1 MTPWVKRI
9 LLANVGM
16 YLLVLARPAIGSVLM
31 FVPALLPTRPWTV
44 VTYMFLHAGLWH
56 IGFNML
62 ALYFFGPA
70 VETRL
75 GGRHFAGLYLSSGVM
90 GAVLSVPFMPH
101 AAIVGASGAVFGV
114 MLAFARYW
122 PRQRIYIWGVL
133 PIEARWMVVL
143 MTGFSLWAGFGGTR
157 DGVAHFAHL
166 GGFLGGFLYLKWMDW
181 RSPARRFKQKAQA
194 VPTTPPRESSET
206 VERWKRIRR
215 DDIHPVNRDELD
227 RLLAKLDAHGVK
239 RLTPD
244 ERAFLERFS
253 AR

>member
-9 LLANVGM
+9 LFANVAM
-16 YLLVLARPAIGSVLM
+16 YLLILASPAVGNVLM
-31 FVPALLPTRPWTV
+31 FVPAFLPTRPWTV

-75 GGRHFAGLYLSSGVM
+75 GGRNFVGLYLSSGIM
-90 GAVLSVPFMPH
+90 GAVLSIPFTPH

-133 PIEARWMVVL
+133 PIEARWMVIL
-143 MTGFSLWAGFGGTR
+143 MTAFSLWAGFGGAQS
-157 DGVAHFAHL
+157 GVAHFAHL

-181 RSPARRFKQKAQA
+181 RSPARRFKQKAQV
-194 VPTTPPRESSET
+194 VPPPPRDPDQAL
-206 VERWKRIRR
+206 ERWKRIRR
-215 DDIHPVNRDELD
+215 EDIHPVNRDEVD
-227 RLLAKLDAHGVK
+227 RLLDKISREGVK
-239 RLTPD
+239 SLTPD
-244 ERAFLERFS
+244 ERALLERF
-253 AR
+253 AGR

>member
-9 LLANVGM
+9 IFANVAM
-16 YLLVLARPAIGSVLM
+16 YLLVLARPAVGTVLM
-31 FVPALLPTRPWTV
+31 FVPALLPHRPWTV

-90 GAVLSVPFMPH
+90 GAVLSIPFTPH

-194 VPTTPPRESSET
+194 VPPPPRDPDQAL
-206 VERWKRIRR
+206 ERWKRIRR
-215 DDIHPVNRDELD
+215 EDIHPVNRDEVD
-227 RLLAKLDAHGVK
+227 RLLDKISREGVK
-239 RLTPD
+239 SLTPD
-244 ERAFLERFS
+244 ERALLERF
-253 AR
+253 AGR

>member
-9 LLANVGM
+9 LFANVAM
-16 YLLVLARPAIGSVLM
+16 YLLILASPAVGNVLM

-75 GGRHFAGLYLSSGVM
+75 GGRHFVGLYLSSGIM
-90 GAVLSVPFMPH
+90 GAVLSIPFTPH

-133 PIEARWMVVL
+133 PIEARWMVIL
-143 MTGFSLWAGFGGTR
+143 MTAFSLWAGFGGAQS
-157 DGVAHFAHL
+157 GVAHFAHL

-181 RSPARRFKQKAQA
+181 RSPARRFKQKAQV
-194 VPTTPPRESSET
+194 VPPPPRDPDQAL
-206 VERWKRIRR
+206 ERWKRIRR
-215 DDIHPVNRDELD
+215 EDIHPVNRDEVD
-227 RLLAKLDAHGVK
+227 RLLDKISREGVK
-239 RLTPD
+239 SLTPD
-244 ERAFLERFS
+244 ERALLERF
-253 AR
+253 AGR

>member
-1 MTPWVKRI
+1 
-9 LLANVGM
+9 M
-16 YLLVLARPAIGSVLM
+16 YLLILASPTVGNVLM

-75 GGRHFAGLYLSSGVM
+75 GGRHFVGLYLSSGIM
-90 GAVLSVPFMPH
+90 GAVLSIPFTPH

-133 PIEARWMVVL
+133 PIEARWMVIL
-143 MTGFSLWAGFGGTR
+143 MTAFSLWAGFGGAQS
-157 DGVAHFAHL
+157 GVAHFAHL

-181 RSPARRFKQKAQA
+181 RSPARRFKQKAQV
-194 VPTTPPRESSET
+194 VPPPPRDPDQAL
-206 VERWKRIRR
+206 ERWKRIRR
-215 DDIHPVNRDELD
+215 EDIHPVNRDEVD
-227 RLLAKLDAHGVK
+227 RLLDKISREGVK
-239 RLTPD
+239 SLTPD
-244 ERAFLERFS
+244 ERALLERF
-253 AR
+253 AGR

>member
-9 LLANVGM
+9 LFANVAM
-16 YLLVLARPAIGSVLM
+16 YLLILASPAVGNVLM

-75 GGRHFAGLYLSSGVM
+75 GGRNFVGLYLSSGIM
-90 GAVLSVPFMPH
+90 GAVLSIPFTPH

-133 PIEARWMVVL
+133 PIEARWMVIL
-143 MTGFSLWAGFGGTR
+143 MTAFSLWAGFGGAQS
-157 DGVAHFAHL
+157 GVAHFAHL

-181 RSPARRFKQKAQA
+181 RSPARRFKQKAQV
-194 VPTTPPRESSET
+194 VPPPPRDPDQAL
-206 VERWKRIRR
+206 ERWKRIRR
-215 DDIHPVNRDELD
+215 EDIHPVNRDEVD
-227 RLLAKLDAHGVK
+227 RLLDKISREGVK
-239 RLTPD
+239 SLTPD
-244 ERAFLERFS
+244 ERALLERF
-253 AR
+253 AGR